1 MNSWIYLVIAGIF
14 EMIWVL
20 ALKFSDNFQ
29 KAGYVIL
36 TTVAMI
42 LSLLF
47 LSLSFKTIPTGTA
60 YACWTAIGA
69 VGVILVGMI
78 FLGESTSFLRIFF
91 ISLIVIGIVGLKIAS

>member
-1 MNSWIYLVIAGIF
+1 MNSWIYLLIAGIF

-29 KAGYVIL
+29 KVGYVIL
-36 TTVAMI
+36 TAVAMI

-47 LSLSFKTIPTGTA
+47 LSLSFKTIPTGTD
-60 YACWTAIGA
+60 YACWTAIRA

>member
-29 KAGYVIL
+29 KVGYVIL
-36 TTVAMI
+36 TAVAMI

-91 ISLIVIGIVGLKIAS
+91 ISLIVISIVGLKIAS

>member
-36 TTVAMI
+36 TAVAMI

-91 ISLIVIGIVGLKIAS
+91 ISLIVIGIVGIKIAS

>member
-29 KAGYVIL
+29 KLGYVIL
-36 TTVAMI
+36 TAVAMI

>member
-1 MNSWIYLVIAGIF
+1 MSSWIYLVIAGIF

-29 KAGYVIL
+29 KVGYVIL
-36 TTVAMI
+36 TAVAMI